1 LIKHIFQRGWA
12 VDETLTLMLRFIN
25 GAATI
30 WLSYQIY
37 SIYRTKKRSF
47 YGLWSLGF
55 FFYGASILVRLIPI
69 EMLQNYKLGIVSYL
83 LLYTGFSC
91 ILVALGS
98 LVNKA
103 NVLAVF
109 SSALLLINIIVSITS
124 GDWIQVSTMF
134 GLFLFLLISLSLLI
148 IQIRWKIKLELLTLG
163 WLNVLITNIAMTTGA
178 LDPGYTEIFSTFNKL
193 LLYWGITQSRFSYI
207 VEDLQQFFIRGVP
220 TEPVELDK
228 GSVSL
233 VNLNNGSRAREIQW
247 IKDRVAKNSR
257 KGINTILL
265 VCYDLISP
273 HELMTDG
280 VQEHLYVVRLVS
292 GNIGTA
298 KIFDKH
304 IMTINDD
311 INQLDILLTDIVNY
325 SNERRFPCEIILYN
339 LSHLIHMH
347 SWKRVYTFLISK
359 ITMIKSSSVQLLGF
373 YYPETHNDAEI
384 LKFETLADRIITN

>member
-1 LIKHIFQRGWA
+1 M
-12 VDETLTLMLRFIN
+12 DETLTTILRLIN
-25 GAATI
+25 GVVTI

-37 SIYRTKKRSF
+37 RIYRTKKRSF

-55 FFYGASILVRLIPI
+55 FFYGASILVRVIPVAII
-69 EMLQNYKLGIVSYL
+69 ENYNLGVVSYL

-109 SSALLLINIIVSITS
+109 SSALLLINIIVSLTS
-124 GDWIQVSTMF
+124 GDWVQTSTMF

-148 IQIRWKIKLELLTLG
+148 IQIRWKIKLEILTLG
-163 WLNVLITNIAMTTGA
+163 WINVLMTNIALTTGA

-193 LLYWGITQSRFSYI
+193 VLFWGITQSRFGYI

-220 TEPVELDK
+220 TEAVELNE
-228 GSVSL
+228 GSISL
-233 VNLNNGSRAREIQW
+233 VNLNNGSRAREVQW

-257 KGINTILL
+257 KGINTVLL

-298 KIFDKH
+298 NVFDKR

-347 SWKRVYTFLISK
+347 GWKRVYTFLTSK

>member
-1 LIKHIFQRGWA
+1 M
-12 VDETLTLMLRFIN
+12 DETLTTILRLIN
-25 GAATI
+25 GVVTI

-37 SIYRTKKRSF
+37 RIYRTKKRSF

-55 FFYGASILVRLIPI
+55 FFYGASILVRVIPVAII
-69 EMLQNYKLGIVSYL
+69 ENYNLGVVSYL

-109 SSALLLINIIVSITS
+109 SSTLLLINIIVSLTS
-124 GDWIQVSTMF
+124 GDWIQTSTRF

-148 IQIRWKIKLELLTLG
+148 IQIRWKIKLEILTLG
-163 WLNVLITNIAMTTGA
+163 WINVLMTNIALTTGA

-193 LLYWGITQSRFSYI
+193 VLFWGITQSRFGYI
-207 VEDLQQFFIRGVP
+207 VEDLQRFFIRGVP
-220 TEPVELDK
+220 TEAVELNE
-228 GSVSL
+228 GSISL
-233 VNLNNGSRAREIQW
+233 VNLNNGSRAREVQW
-247 IKDRVAKNSR
+247 LKDRVDKNSR
-257 KGINTILL
+257 KGINTVLL

-280 VQEHLYVVRLVS
+280 IQEHLYVVRLIS

-298 KIFDKH
+298 KVFDKR

-347 SWKRVYTFLISK
+347 GWKRVYTFLTSK
-359 ITMIKSSSVQLLGF
+359 ITMIKSSSVQLLSF
-373 YYPETHNDAEI
+373 YYPETHNDTSEI
-384 LKFETLADRIITN
+384 LKFEILADRIITN